1 MSDQH
6 VLLPSKPKIIEE
18 SDKKGVFEIDGLY
31 PGYGHTLGNSLRRI
45 ILSSLPGA
53 AVTSIK
59 IKGVNHEFS
68 TMTGLKE
75 DILTLVLN
83 LKKVRLEMIT
93 DDAQTLSLKV
103 KGINEVTAGNIA
115 KSGQVSILNPDLYL
129 ASITDKNTELDIE
142 LTVEKG
148 LGYVPKEVLQKNKM
162 DIGAIALDARF
173 SPIERVS
180 YEVENMRVGD
190 RTDFNRLKI
199 AIETD
204 GTIAPKRALE
214 KSIEIMINQL
224 KAIVGFKEE
233 ARFLIEDE
241 NEETSSSTEATENKE
256 EMEDFL
262 KTRIES
268 LDLSS
273 RTINALINANI
284 RTVGGLAR
292 KKEKDILS
300 IEGLGAKGAEEIKKI
315 LLANDITLK

>member
-1 MSDQH
+1 MSDNH

-18 SDKKGVFEIDGLY
+18 GDKRGVFEVDGLY

-53 AVTSIK
+53 AITSVK

-68 TMTGLKE
+68 TMTGLRE
-75 DILTLVLN
+75 DIMTLVLN
-83 LKKVRLEMIT
+83 LKKVRLEMVSDEI
-93 DDAQTLSLKV
+93 QTATLKV
-103 KGINEVTAGNIA
+103 KGIKEITAGDIA
-115 KSGQVSILNPDLYL
+115 KSGQITVLNPELYL

-142 LTVEKG
+142 MTIEKG
-148 LGYVPKEVLQKNKM
+148 LGYIPKEVLQKGKM

-180 YEVENMRVGD
+180 YDVENMRVGD

-199 AIETD
+199 VIETD
-204 GTIAPKRALE
+204 GTITPKRALE
-214 KSIEIMINQL
+214 KSIEVMINQL
-224 KAIVGFKEE
+224 KAIVGFKET
-233 ARFLIEDE
+233 APFLIEESDGK
-241 NEETSSSTEATENKE
+241 EEAQNSFENKE
-256 EMEDFL
+256 EMEDTL

-268 LDLSS
+268 LDELSS

-292 KKEKDILS
+292 KKEKDILN
-300 IEGLGAKGAEEIKKI
+300 IEGLGSKGVDEIKKV
-315 LLANDITLK
+315 LLANGITLK

>member
-1 MSDQH
+1 MSDYH

-18 SDKKGVFEIDGLY
+18 GDKKGVFEIDGLY

-53 AVTSIK
+53 AITSVK

-68 TMTGLKE
+68 TMAGMKE

-83 LKKVRLEMIT
+83 LKKVRIEMLT
-93 DDAQTLSLKV
+93 DDTQTLTLKV
-103 KGINEVTAGNIA
+103 KGIKEVTAGDIN
-115 KSGQVSILNPDLYL
+115 KSGQVTILNPELHL
-129 ASITDKNTELDIE
+129 GSLTDKGAELDIE
-142 LTVEKG
+142 FVIEKG

-204 GTIAPKRALE
+204 GTLPPKRALE

-233 ARFLIEDE
+233 TRFLIEDE
-241 NEETSSSTEATENKE
+241 EETLSSKQSTENKE

-292 KKEKDILS
+292 KKEKDILN
-300 IEGLGAKGAEEIKKI
+300 IEGLGTKGAEEIKRI